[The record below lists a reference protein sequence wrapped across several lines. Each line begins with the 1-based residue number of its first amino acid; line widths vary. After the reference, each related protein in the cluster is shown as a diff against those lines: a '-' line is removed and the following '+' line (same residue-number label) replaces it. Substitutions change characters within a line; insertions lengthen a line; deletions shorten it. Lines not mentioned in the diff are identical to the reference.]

1 MTEPAATEMTPEQ
14 TAAMMARIRRMM
26 LIAALTTGLG
36 MAAILVVIGY
46 RISRSEGTV
55 APTDLTEMLPKGA
68 RIVSTAV
75 ANDRVVVT
83 VEAGGVTEI
92 RTFDART
99 LKPAGRLKFATQP

>member
-68 RIVSTAV
+68 RIVSTAI

-83 VEAGGVTEI
+83 VEAGGATEI

>member
-68 RIVSTAV
+68 RIVSTSV
-75 ANDRVVVT
+75 ANDRVIVT
-83 VEAGGVTEI
+83 VEAGGAMEI

>member
-46 RISRSEGTV
+46 RISRSEGTA

-68 RIVSTAV
+68 RIVSTSV
-75 ANDRVVVT
+75 ANDRLVVT
-83 VEAGGVTEI
+83 VEAGGVLEI

-99 LKPAGRLKFATQP
+99 LKPTGRLKFANQP

>member
-36 MAAILVVIGY
+36 MAAILIVIGY

-68 RIVSTAV
+68 RIVSTSV

-83 VEAGGVTEI
+83 VEAGGTMEI

>member
-1 MTEPAATEMTPEQ
+1 MTEPAATEITPEQ

-46 RISRSEGTV
+46 RISRNEGTV

-68 RIVSTAV
+68 RIVSTSV
-75 ANDRVVVT
+75 ANDRIIVT
-83 VEAGGVTEI
+83 VEAGGAMEI

>member
-83 VEAGGVTEI
+83 VEAGGATEI